1 MDGRC
6 ESAVVAFLLSVE
18 LHTESRVSSALRL
31 LVQQVN
37 IALARRPPPP
47 PKTTF
52 KIAHSIH

>member
-6 ESAVVAFLLSVE
+6 ESAVVTFLLSVE

-37 IALARRPPPP
+37 IALARRPPP
-47 PKTTF
+47 KDYF
-52 KIAHSIH
+52 